1 MAKPPPSVPP
11 SQVALAES
19 ARVAAIA
26 AQIAGELYRA
36 SQVARKLALVAQN
49 SRTMVA
55 RVGEQAAGLDVLS
68 EYFAELSRDTIR
80 LSGEVNLLATRIA
93 GNSVANWRVLRFV
106 EALRESTRWN
116 DSDGYT
122 TFTRGQIECTSVRA
136 REQQEQFS
144 EARAVLARRLDELD
158 TYMRSAS
165 TLAVN
170 FRLEATKTGAFEAV
184 LRNLAADL
192 DILSK
197 TIGEHAQRSIVLL
210 KEMRSFDA
218 FAQAV

>member
-1 MAKPPPSVPP
+1 MLNYSPASVP
-11 SQVALAES
+11 SAIALDNS

-36 SQVARKLALVAQN
+36 SQIARKLALVAQN

-68 EYFAELSRDTIR
+68 EYFADLSRDTIR
-80 LSGEVNLLATRIA
+80 LSGEVNQLATRIA
-93 GNSVANWRVLRFV
+93 GNSVANWRVLRFE
-106 EALRESTRWN
+106 EAVRESIRWN
-116 DSDGYT
+116 DTSAFAA
-122 TFTRGQIECTSVRA
+122 FTAQEIERTSERA
-136 REQQEQFS
+136 RAQQAQFR
-144 EARAVLARRLDELD
+144 EARGLLARRLDELD

-170 FRLEATKTGAFEAV
+170 FRLEATKTGSFEAV

-192 DILSK
+192 DGLSK
-197 TIGEHAQRSIVLL
+197 TIGQHAQRSISLL
-210 KEMRSFDA
+210 EDLRNFDA

>member
-1 MAKPPPSVPP
+1 MVNSPSNKR
-11 SQVALAES
+11 SAGQALADS
-19 ARVAAIA
+19 ARVAAA
-26 AQIAGELYRA
+26 SAQIAGELYRA
-36 SQVARKLALVAQN
+36 SRVAKKLALVAQN

-80 LSGEVNLLATRIA
+80 LSGEVNALATRIA

-106 EALRESTRWN
+106 DALRESTAWN
-116 DSDGYT
+116 DAPGYAE
-122 TFTRGQIECTSVRA
+122 FAAEQIEGASARA
-136 REQQEQFS
+136 SRQREQFS

-158 TYMRSAS
+158 TYMRSAN

-170 FRLEATKTGAFEAV
+170 FRLEATKTGSFEAV

-192 DILSK
+192 DKLSK
-197 TIGEHAQRSIVLL
+197 IIGEHAQRSITLL
-210 KEMRSFDA
+210 QEMRSLDA
-218 FAQAV
+218 FAKAV

>member
-1 MAKPPPSVPP
+1 MLNYSPVPIPSAA
-11 SQVALAES
+11 ALANS

-36 SQVARKLALVAQN
+36 SQIARKLALVAQN

-68 EYFAELSRDTIR
+68 EYFADLSRDTIR
-80 LSGEVNLLATRIA
+80 LSGEVNQLATRIA
-93 GNSVANWRVLRFV
+93 GNSVANWRVLRFE
-106 EALRESTRWN
+106 EAVRESIRWN
-116 DSDGYT
+116 DTSAFAA
-122 TFTRGQIECTSVRA
+122 FTAQEIERTSERA
-136 REQQEQFS
+136 RAQQAQFR
-144 EARAVLARRLDELD
+144 EARGLLARRLDELD

-170 FRLEATKTGAFEAV
+170 FRLEATKTGSFEAV

-192 DILSK
+192 DGLSK
-197 TIGEHAQRSIVLL
+197 TIGQHAQRSISLL
-210 KEMRSFDA
+210 EDLRNFDA